1 MSENHRFGWHDS
13 SHGKVQGSTVSEKS
27 GDYTVFRTRL
37 DAILREKNPG
47 RLRDFLVAQGQWPE
61 NATTN
66 VEAALWMMIATS
78 PALADLHAEAEGWLR
93 THGHE
98 TEVKAIF
105 GERKTTRAK
114 PATRTKPGKGKRHSS
129 L

>member
-1 MSENHRFGWHDS
+1 MSENHQFGWHNFS
-13 SHGKVQGSTVSEKS
+13 YGKVQGAAVSEKS
-27 GDYTVFRTRL
+27 GDYSAFRTRL

-47 RLRDFLVAQGQWPE
+47 RLRDFLVAQGQWPK

-78 PALADLHAEAEGWLR
+78 PALADLHDEAERWLR

-114 PATRTKPGKGKRHSS
+114 PGKGKRQF
-129 L
+129 

>member
-1 MSENHRFGWHDS
+1 MNENHQLGWHDS
-13 SHGKVQGSTVSEKS
+13 SHSKVQGSTVSEKS
-27 GDYTVFRTRL
+27 GDYSAFRTRL
-37 DAILREKNPG
+37 DAILREKNSG

-61 NATTN
+61 NVTTN

-78 PALADLHAEAEGWLR
+78 PALADLHDEAERWLR

-114 PATRTKPGKGKRHSS
+114 PGKGKRQF
-129 L
+129 

>member
-1 MSENHRFGWHDS
+1 MILAMARCRARA
-13 SHGKVQGSTVSEKS
+13 VSERS
-27 GDYTVFRTRL
+27 GDYSAFRTQL
-37 DAILREKNPG
+37 DAILREKSPD
-47 RLRDFLVAQGQWPE
+47 RLREFLVAQGQWPE
-61 NATTN
+61 NAKTN

-78 PALADLHAEAEGWLR
+78 PALADLHGEAERWLR

-105 GERKTTRAK
+105 GERKTTKAM
-114 PATRTKPGKGKRHSS
+114 PGTRGKPGKSKRPSS

>member
-1 MSENHRFGWHDS
+1 MGENYQLCWHNS
-13 SHGKVQGSTVSEKS
+13 SHGKVQGSTVSEKF
-27 GDYTVFRTRL
+27 GDYSAFRMRL
-37 DAILREKNPG
+37 DTILREKNPG

-78 PALADLHAEAEGWLR
+78 PALADLHDEAKSWLR

-114 PATRTKPGKGKRHSS
+114 PGKGKRQF
-129 L
+129 

>member
-1 MSENHRFGWHDS
+1 MRENHQFGWHDS
-13 SHGKVQGSTVSEKS
+13 SHGKVQDSTVSEKHS
-27 GDYTVFRTRL
+27 DYSAFRAQL
-37 DAILREKNPG
+37 DAILREKNPD

-78 PALADLHAEAEGWLR
+78 PALADQHDEAERWLR

-114 PATRTKPGKGKRHSS
+114 ASKGKR
-129 L
+129 